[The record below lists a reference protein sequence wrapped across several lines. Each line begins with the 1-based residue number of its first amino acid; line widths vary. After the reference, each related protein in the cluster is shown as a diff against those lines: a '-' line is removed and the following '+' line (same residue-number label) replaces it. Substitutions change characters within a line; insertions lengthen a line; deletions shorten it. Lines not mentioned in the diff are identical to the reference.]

1 MAKQPRRDRATELYT
16 MASDLTVSDADLA
29 RHAAALTKRMNPPT
43 QAFVI
48 HFAGVFRMR
57 WLRGPAGLSHQPADC
72 I

>member
-1 MAKQPRRDRATELYT
+1 MATPKPRRDRATELYT

-48 HFAGVFRMR
+48 NFAGVFRKHAR
-57 WLRGPAGLSHQPADC
+57 QQKRAAA
-72 I
+72 